1 MIMQTTAQQ
10 GNWQKQWGLLVA
22 KVWSDDNLKQRLIV
36 DPGTVLQE
44 HGIDVPDG
52 VELKVVED
60 TDQVCHLVVPS
71 SPSGD
76 LMDEELSASVG
87 FDSFSGGCGYC
98 GCGRCGCGC
107 RRCFGD

>member
-1 MIMQTTAQQ
+1 MQMTAQH

-22 KVWSDDNLKQRLIV
+22 KAWSDDNLKQRLIV
-36 DPGTVLQE
+36 NPATVLEE
-44 HGIDVPDG
+44 HGIDVPYG

-60 TDQVCHLVVPS
+60 TDQVCHLVVPA

-76 LMDEELSASVG
+76 LLDEELSASAG
-87 FDSFSGGCGYC
+87 FYCYSGGCGFC

-107 RRCFGD
+107 RGCLSD